1 MQMKR
6 IIFITEQENELRE
19 RIRMSQEEEVTKEY
33 NIIKKSKQQRKE
45 EIISRYNKQKEDGR
59 VLVLVMQLNN
69 EIGRSQ

>member
-1 MQMKR
+1 MKR